1 VCGRVLSL
9 FPFDLRLCLRPIVF
23 GSPAVWVT
31 MQVNLVST
39 LLDQA
44 KPVLS
49 HNSSSPLFC
58 GRYNVILKPVGE
70 TWPYPHSNT
79 LGFSTEGKAIVIV
92 DDNAVVRKTVGNA
105 FLESGFR
112 LFGEAENGAE
122 GIEVVKQVKPDLA
135 ILDLS
140 MPVMN
145 GLQAAIVLRRLFPH
159 MPIILFSLYG
169 DGAVKAEAARAGVD
183 AVVSK
188 TEDIP
193 VLIDKACE
201 LLHH

>member
-1 VCGRVLSL
+1 VY
-9 FPFDLRLCLRPIVF
+9 P
-23 GSPAVWVT
+23 
-31 MQVNLVST
+31 
-39 LLDQA
+39 LD
-44 KPVLS
+44 
-49 HNSSSPLFC
+49 
-58 GRYNVILKPVGE
+58 GGE
-70 TWPYPHSNT
+70 TAPMLFKVEEPKSANRCKENPVEQANIQ
-79 LGFSTEGKAIVIV
+79 GSSMEGKAVVIV
-92 DDNAVVRKTVGNA
+92 DDNAVVRRTVGHA
-105 FLESGFR
+105 FLESGCRF
-112 LFGEAENGAE
+112 FGEAENGAE
-122 GIEVVKQVKPDLA
+122 GIEVVKQVKPDVA

-145 GLQAAIVLRRLFPH
+145 GLQAAVVLRKLFPH

-183 AVVSK
+183 AVISK

>member
-1 VCGRVLSL
+1 ML
-9 FPFDLRLCLRPIVF
+9 FNDSEQIIAR
-23 GSPAVWVT
+23 
-31 MQVNLVST
+31 NLTVE
-39 LLDQA
+39 
-44 KPVLS
+44 
-49 HNSSSPLFC
+49 NINRSSYS
-58 GRYNVILKPVGE
+58 V
-70 TWPYPHSNT
+70 
-79 LGFSTEGKAIVIV
+79 EGKAVVIV
-92 DDNAVVRKTVGNA
+92 DDNAVVRRTVGHA

-112 LFGEAENGAE
+112 SFGEAENGVE
-122 GIEVVKQVKPDLA
+122 GIEVVKQVKPDLL

-145 GLQAAIVLRRLFPH
+145 GLQAAIVVRKLFPA

-183 AVVSK
+183 AVISK

-193 VLIDKACE
+193 VLINKACE

>member
-1 VCGRVLSL
+1 MEHTYRTG
-9 FPFDLRLCLRPIVF
+9 
-23 GSPAVWVT
+23 
-31 MQVNLVST
+31 
-39 LLDQA
+39 
-44 KPVLS
+44 
-49 HNSSSPLFC
+49 NS
-58 GRYNVILKPVGE
+58 G
-70 TWPYPHSNT
+70 
-79 LGFSTEGKAIVIV
+79 EGKAVVIV
-92 DDNAVVRKTVGNA
+92 DDNAVVRKTVGHA

-112 LFGEAENGAE
+112 FFGEAENGVE

-145 GLQAAIVLRRLFPH
+145 GLQAAIILRRLFPN

-169 DGAVKAEAARAGVD
+169 DGTVKAEAARAGVD

-193 VLIDKACE
+193 VLIGKACE
-201 LLHH
+201 LIHH